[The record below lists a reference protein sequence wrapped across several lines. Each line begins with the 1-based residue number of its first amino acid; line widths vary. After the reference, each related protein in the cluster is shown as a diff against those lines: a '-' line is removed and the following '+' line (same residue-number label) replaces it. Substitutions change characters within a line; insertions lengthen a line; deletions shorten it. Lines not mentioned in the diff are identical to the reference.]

1 MNQKIEKLREQNEK
15 DKVRLEQLLH
25 EQQRLKNRIAFLEK
39 GERQKRAHRLI
50 RATNQK
56 LREVARR
63 ITELLQGLA
72 EIKEHL
78 NASQSPVLADLL
90 TQRLEQRNAGAWSNK
105 AKIGN
110 LKEFSELVLIL
121 QERGIVTLADFDAY
135 MQDFQQKSAAMTA
148 ELNAR
153 SARMKE
159 LSELIRIAGEFKR
172 LTPIYKEWNSI
183 RFKKARD
190 KYKAKHEREINLFLL
205 AKRKLDAAAPDHKLT
220 VKAWQKELDTL
231 TTAYAEESEQL
242 KPIREELKELY
253 RIKSKLDP
261 IIRPAKKPETE
272 KER

>member
-1 MNQKIEKLREQNEK
+1 M
-15 DKVRLEQLLH
+15 
-25 EQQRLKNRIAFLEK
+25 
-39 GERQKRAHRLI
+39 
-50 RATNQK
+50 
-56 LREVARR
+56 
-63 ITELLQGLA
+63 
-72 EIKEHL
+72 
-78 NASQSPVLADLL
+78 
-90 TQRLEQRNAGAWSNK
+90 
-105 AKIGN
+105 
-110 LKEFSELVLIL
+110 L

-135 MQDFQQKSAAMTA
+135 LQDFQQKSAAMTA
-148 ELNAR
+148 ALNAK

-159 LSELIRIAGEFKR
+159 LEELIRIVGEFKR